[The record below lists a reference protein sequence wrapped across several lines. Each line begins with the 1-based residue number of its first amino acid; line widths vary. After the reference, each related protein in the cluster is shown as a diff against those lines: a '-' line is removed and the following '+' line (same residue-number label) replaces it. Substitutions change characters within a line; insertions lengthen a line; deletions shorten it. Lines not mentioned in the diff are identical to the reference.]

1 MSKVLFLLIWLLAIT
16 SSAATLTL
24 AQLKITAIPDEEPT
38 ELLRIYS
45 PLVDY
50 LEKELGLKVKF
61 TPVMDYAAAVEALAA
76 RKVDLAWLGGFTHVQ
91 ARRRGGALAVV
102 MRQEDLMFHTKFIT
116 GKGSGINQLADL
128 RGKTFA
134 FGSVSSTSG
143 HLMPR
148 YFLMKQGVIPERHF
162 KRFSYSGAHDA
173 TAKWVETGRVD
184 AGAINEAV
192 LAKLFELRRID
203 PDKLRVFWTTP
214 AYVDYNWS
222 VRQGLDRTLVSRIV
236 RAFLSL
242 DYANP
247 AQRKVLDL
255 QRTKGY
261 VIAFEQDFA
270 GIEQAAQAA
279 GLLK

>member
-1 MSKVLFLLIWLLAIT
+1 MFKAVFILIWLLTIIPSAT
-16 SSAATLTL
+16 SLAL
-24 AQLKITAIPDEEPT
+24 AQLKVTAIPDEEPT

-45 PLVDY
+45 PLANY
-50 LEKELGLKVKF
+50 LEQELGLKVKF
-61 TPVMDYAAAVEALAA
+61 IPVVDYAAAVEALAA
-76 RKVDLAWLGGFTHVQ
+76 KKVDLAWLGGFTHVQ

-102 MRQEDLMFHTKFIT
+102 MRQEDLTFHTKFIT
-116 GKGSGINQLADL
+116 AKDSGIRRLSDL
-128 RGKTFA
+128 KGKTFT

-148 YFLMKQGVIPERHF
+148 YFLLKHGVIPERDF

-192 LAKLFELRRID
+192 LAKLFELGRINR
-203 PDKLRVFWTTP
+203 DKLRVFWTTP

-222 VRQGLDRTLVSRIV
+222 VRQGLDRALISRIV

-261 VIAFEQDFA
+261 VMAFEQDFA
-270 GIEQAAQAA
+270 EIEQAARAT